1 MNLSELE
8 ATHYEYKKNL
18 SEWLKY
24 KAAYAG
30 TNDLVE
36 YGALP
41 RNTRESEKSW
51 IARKENAYGFNYTAR
66 IVELLNAYI
75 FQKPSNNDYGE
86 LGSDDFF
93 QLFLDDSDLCGHSFE
108 RTINDLQ
115 LWASVF
121 GHVGILIDKPQID
134 GADAV
139 RTIAQDKADN
149 TYPFITSFT
158 PLNILDWKSGRVNGR
173 PVLSYLKLRDDDNN
187 YRVWTRKSFEV
198 WGIDGKT
205 KTPILLSSGA
215 NALGEIPFIFMY
227 NKTSGCKYIG
237 QSDVKEISRIDIA
250 ILRLLSGSDEVF
262 SLASF
267 PMLMKPYLPPG
278 VKDENIIGAANVIE
292 FDPKN
297 PDSKPEWLRTEI
309 AEPINAVMMWINNL
323 ITEMYKSVHAG
334 GLNANGQVKSGE
346 SLAREFQTLNAF
358 LAKKTKL
365 SIINTEESV
374 LYFWLKWQGQDEL
387 YEGVTIDR
395 PLQFDISALVDEL
408 DNFAVAKTLV
418 NSPTFDKALQKV
430 IARKVLA
437 NSTAIDEVTINDEI
451 DAGAVAFDSGD
462 GADVN
467 VDINNDTA

>member
-1 MNLSELE
+1 
-8 ATHYEYKKNL
+8 
-18 SEWLKY
+18 
-24 KAAYAG
+24 
-30 TNDLVE
+30 
-36 YGALP
+36 
-41 RNTRESEKSW
+41 
-51 IARKENAYGFNYTAR
+51 
-66 IVELLNAYI
+66 
-75 FQKPSNNDYGE
+75 
-86 LGSDDFF
+86 
-93 QLFLDDSDLCGHSFE
+93 
-108 RTINDLQ
+108 
-115 LWASVF
+115 
-121 GHVGILIDKPQID
+121 
-134 GADAV
+134 
-139 RTIAQDKADN
+139 
-149 TYPFITSFT
+149 
-158 PLNILDWKSGRVNGR
+158 
-173 PVLSYLKLRDDDNN
+173 
-187 YRVWTRKSFEV
+187 
-198 WGIDGKT
+198 
-205 KTPILLSSGA
+205 
-215 NALGEIPFIFMY
+215 MY